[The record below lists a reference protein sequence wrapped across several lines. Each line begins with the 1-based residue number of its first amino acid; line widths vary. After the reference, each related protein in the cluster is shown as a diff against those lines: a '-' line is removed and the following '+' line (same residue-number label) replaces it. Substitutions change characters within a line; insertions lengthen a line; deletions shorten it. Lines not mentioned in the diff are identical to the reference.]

1 MEMDEDGNSSAHA
14 GVRNKNWPSTETATG
29 SVILGAFG
37 FFSFSSYLL
46 ASLGGSA
53 VPGIS

>member
-1 MEMDEDGNSSAHA
+1 MDEDGNSSAHA